1 MKQYTGNIF
10 ADENDIYM
18 ALHSNKNKITDLTLR
33 KIAFERGM
41 IYSSSLNR
49 NELIEQISQLPFG
62 YSQVKKLT
70 DKLVPKIN
78 RDQYSIKRISKNFD
92 LRSLDNIVDAVVEN
106 RPQGIGNEVI
116 VGERSVGTYYVEID
130 YVDFDFTKGR
140 FQQKKSHSGYIAFI
154 ESTGHISVHYTYTEK
169 IDEILGSIIEMY
181 RARVSNTMEG
191 QDSDLSFLASSRE
204 RSLFIERV
212 IKNNDSIFLGSEKIR
227 VSKTLTGLS
236 LQNNED
242 DSDSELDDLD
252 CELNDPDEI
261 EPELINETK
270 LLKVINNASFD
281 GHNLDDI
288 DDINKFYNAGYF
300 PSRVKWRHKSK
311 RLKNSPIVIIE
322 LAFNERH
329 LGKDLKFR
337 ILGKHAVDD
346 KGQEG
351 ARMSING
358 AEFDDTMFYM
368 EKILFDSYEMID
380 KTAPAEITRPI
391 ESDRGDA

>member
-33 KIAFERGM
+33 KIAFERGI

-140 FQQKKSHSGYIAFI
+140 FQQKKKSLRIHCF
-154 ESTGHISVHYTYTEK
+154 H
-169 IDEILGSIIEMY
+169 
-181 RARVSNTMEG
+181 RV
-191 QDSDLSFLASSRE
+191 
-204 RSLFIERV
+204 
-212 IKNNDSIFLGSEKIR
+212 
-227 VSKTLTGLS
+227 
-236 LQNNED
+236 
-242 DSDSELDDLD
+242 
-252 CELNDPDEI
+252 
-261 EPELINETK
+261 
-270 LLKVINNASFD
+270 
-281 GHNLDDI
+281 
-288 DDINKFYNAGYF
+288 
-300 PSRVKWRHKSK
+300 
-311 RLKNSPIVIIE
+311 
-322 LAFNERH
+322 
-329 LGKDLKFR
+329 
-337 ILGKHAVDD
+337 
-346 KGQEG
+346 
-351 ARMSING
+351 NG
-358 AEFDDTMFYM
+358 THFCPLY
-368 EKILFDSYEMID
+368 LY
-380 KTAPAEITRPI
+380 
-391 ESDRGDA
+391 